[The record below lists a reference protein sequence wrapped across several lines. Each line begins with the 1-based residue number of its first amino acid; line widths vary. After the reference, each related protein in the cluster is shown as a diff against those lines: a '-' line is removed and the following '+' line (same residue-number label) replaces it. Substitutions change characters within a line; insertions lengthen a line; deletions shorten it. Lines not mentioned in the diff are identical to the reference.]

1 MIRQLD
7 DILNQRDYQAVN
19 YVMQSLQRKS
29 LRLEHATPQVD
40 FCSPL
45 STSACVL
52 VSLSLSLNLEIA
64 TILSAAIVSQATE
77 HELMPQ
83 EIVAVVVVI
92 IIVAIVGGE
101 YL

>member
-1 MIRQLD
+1 MIPMIRQLD

-52 VSLSLSLNLEIA
+52 VSLSLSQFGNSNN
-64 TILSAAIVSQATE
+64 TLSRNRLT
-77 HELMPQ
+77 
-83 EIVAVVVVI
+83 
-92 IIVAIVGGE
+92 GN
-101 YL
+101 